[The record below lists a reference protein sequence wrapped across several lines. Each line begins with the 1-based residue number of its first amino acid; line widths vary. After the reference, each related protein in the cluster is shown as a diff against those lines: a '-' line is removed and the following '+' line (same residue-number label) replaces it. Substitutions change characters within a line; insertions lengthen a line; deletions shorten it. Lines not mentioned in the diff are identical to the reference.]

1 MLREFE
7 CPKCGHK
14 FEELQKVKISDGERG
29 VKVEEKIECPLCH
42 AEAKPIGISLSM
54 HGKNSSWPVR

>member
-14 FEELQKVKISDGERG
+14 FEEIQGDDGE
-29 VKVEEKIECPLCH
+29 KVECPKCG
-42 AEAKPIGISLSM
+42 AEAERIRISLSSY
-54 HGKNSSWPVR
+54 GKNSSWPVR